1 MDASNQLDF
10 GLDSGMD
17 VYGLGSLGYA
27 EHGMDRGLPDFP
39 IQFPRRICT
48 TTVEGNISSICTT
61 TNVFTRPLSYDG
73 PSLRPRPPPNTPTKH
88 PRFHR
93 IGTAKGFPGATQ
105 HGYAVDK
112 C

>member
-39 IQFPRRICT
+39 IQFPGRICT
-48 TTVEGNISSICTT
+48 TTVEGNIGSICTT

-73 PSLRPRPPPNTPTKH
+73 PLAQTQAPTKH
-88 PRFHR
+88 PRRFHR

>member
-39 IQFPRRICT
+39 IQFPGRICT

-61 TNVFTRPLSYDG
+61 TNVFTRPLSYGG
-73 PSLRPRPPPNTPTKH
+73 PSLRPRPPPNTRVDFTELE
-88 PRFHR
+88 RQR
-93 IGTAKGFPGATQ
+93 DSREQRSTAML
-105 HGYAVDK
+105 
-112 C
+112 